1 MSVSTSAA
9 DIRAGIRVEWLTIA
23 WMTVEALVS
32 IGAGLAARSIALI
45 GFGADSVIELVSA
58 GVLLWRLRL
67 EPVRSV
73 APTSRGQSAERQAS
87 RVVGWSL
94 LLLAVYVAGR
104 SAYGLWTHTVSESS
118 PVGIAL
124 AATTL
129 VVMPWL
135 VRTKRKVA
143 SAINSAALKGD
154 AACGVVCSYMAATVL
169 AGLVLQA
176 VFGWWWA
183 DPIAALGIVFFIVR
197 EGREVLAAQSTRD
210 CCA

>member
-1 MSVSTSAA
+1 MSVRTAAA

-67 EPVRSV
+67 EPAGAV
-73 APTSRGQSAERQAS
+73 AATLRGQKAEHRAS

-94 LLLAVYVAGR
+94 LLLAAYIAGR
-104 SAYGLWTHTVSESS
+104 SAYGLWTHAVSESS
-118 PVGIAL
+118 PLGIAM

-129 VVMPWL
+129 LVMPWL
-135 VRTKRKVA
+135 IRTKWKVA
-143 SAINSAALKGD
+143 SAINSPALKGD
-154 AACGVVCSYMAATVL
+154 AAGGVVCVYMAATLL
-169 AGLVLQA
+169 AGLVLHS

-183 DPIAALGIVFFIVR
+183 DPVAALGIVYFIVR
-197 EGREVLAAQSTRD
+197 EGHEVLTAQNTPD